1 MPKLKNLRLGVFDV
15 PGHGKLRKGQTANI
29 PSSVLASGRI
39 AKLLSRGKLAIVEDD
54 KEVLM
59 PLPRVAPQVD
69 VSEADTQPAEE
80 VQPPVPTDPPVSE
93 PEPEPEPAPEPKPEP
108 EPEPEVKEEAK
119 PIIKKRRGRR
129 KKTED
134 ASES

>member
-1 MPKLKNLRLGVFDV
+1 MPKLRNLRLGVYDV
-15 PGHGKLRKGQTANI
+15 PGHGKLRKGQTVNVS
-29 PSSVLASGRI
+29 SSVLANSRI
-39 AKLLSRGKLAIVEDD
+39 ARLISRGKLAIVRDD

-59 PLPRVAPQVD
+59 PLPRVAPPVD

-80 VQPPVPTDPPVSE
+80 VQPPVPSDPPA
-93 PEPEPEPAPEPKPEP
+93 PEPEPAPEPKPAPEP
-108 EPEPEVKEEAK
+108 APEPEVKEEAK

>member
-1 MPKLKNLRLGVFDV
+1 MPKLKNLRLGVYDI
-15 PGHGKLRKGQTANI
+15 PGHGKLRKGQTATV
-29 PSSVLASGRI
+29 SSSLLANGRI
-39 AKLLSRGKLAIVEDD
+39 ASLISRGKLAIVEDD

-59 PLPRVAPQVD
+59 PLPRRVKPAD
-69 VSEADTQPAEE
+69 ISEADTQPVEE
-80 VQPPVPTDPPVSE
+80 APP
-93 PEPEPEPAPEPKPEP
+93 PAPEPESEP
-108 EPEPEVKEEAK
+108 ASEPEVKEESEPAPESEAKGEDK